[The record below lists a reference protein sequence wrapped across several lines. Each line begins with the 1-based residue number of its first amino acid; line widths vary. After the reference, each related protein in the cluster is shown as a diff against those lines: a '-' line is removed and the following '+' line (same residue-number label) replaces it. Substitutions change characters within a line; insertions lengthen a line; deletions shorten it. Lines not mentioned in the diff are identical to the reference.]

1 MSITKIALHKIAS
14 KISID
19 KSETVN
25 STGSIEK
32 GAKVKATQ
40 SSRIEFSDNAKILT
54 EAISAVKKSP
64 DVRLDK
70 VAQIKDSISSGS
82 YKVDSVK
89 IADRMLKTHLRDS

>member
-14 KISID
+14 KISVD
-19 KSETVN
+19 KSETIS
-25 STGSIEK
+25 STGSIDK

-70 VAQIKDSISSGS
+70 ITEIKDSLAKGS

-89 IADRMLKTHLRDS
+89 IADRMLKAHLRDA

>member
-1 MSITKIALHKIAS
+1 MSITKIALQKIAS
-14 KISID
+14 KISLD
-19 KSETVN
+19 KSETI
-25 STGSIEK
+25 SSAGSVDK

-54 EAISAVKKSP
+54 EAVSAVKKSP

-70 VAQIKDSISSGS
+70 IAEIKESISKGS

-89 IADRMLKTHLRDS
+89 IADRMLKAHLRDS

>member
-19 KSETVN
+19 KSETI
-25 STGSIEK
+25 SSAGSIDK

-54 EAISAVKKSP
+54 EAIGAVKKSP

-70 VAQIKDSISSGS
+70 IAEIKDSLAKGS

-89 IADRMLKTHLRDS
+89 IADRMLKAHLRDA

>member
-1 MSITKIALHKIAS
+1 MSITKIALHKVAS

-19 KSETVN
+19 KSETVS

-32 GAKVKATQ
+32 GVKVKATQ

-54 EAISAVKKSP
+54 EAIAEVKKSP

-70 VAQIKDSISSGS
+70 IAQIKDSIASGS